1 MSDRLLPYLLYFTD
15 TCFVQQLHEELAD
28 LGSDL
33 RSVSSDLAA
42 LSLAEDFNVMRMEK
56 DICYCMYNCSVKIW
70 KLLSTLTVTVPSSV
84 TSLAGVKLPK
94 IDIPRFDGNI
104 LGWRTFWE
112 EFKVSIHNH
121 TSLSKTEKSAY
132 LHSSLKV
139 DQQGLLWRALPSP
152 VISMMRRWR
161 V

>member
-1 MSDRLLPYLLYFTD
+1 MSDTAGMMSDRLLPYLLYFTD

-56 DICYCMYNCSVKIW
+56 DICHCMYNCSVKIW

-104 LGWRTFWE
+104 LGWRTF
-112 EFKVSIHNH
+112 
-121 TSLSKTEKSAY
+121 
-132 LHSSLKV
+132 
-139 DQQGLLWRALPSP
+139 
-152 VISMMRRWR
+152 
-161 V
+161 